1 MKKQRIN
8 IILIIIAGLLL
19 CTTANSQSV
28 KELEEQRKSTLKLL
42 ETTSKVLSETR
53 KTQQASVNKLSILSK
68 SIEERSRLIR
78 NIDREIMAL
87 DLEMERLQRET
98 KKLEKQLEELR
109 REYARMVQEAH
120 INRSVYA
127 RIMFVLSAKNFDQSL
142 RRLRYLQEYA
152 SYRKL
157 QVEQIEKTKQEIELR
172 VKTVA
177 EHRQTQVD
185 IRDKQATESKK
196 LTEDQKK
203 EKVVLDQL
211 KSKEKTLRADL
222 QRHQRRANELNRK
235 IETLIAEEIRRAE
248 ERKKAAERAATKRE
262 KESEAKPGTTPKPST
277 ESAAVEKITKED
289 ALISGNFASN
299 AGRLP
304 WPVEKGFI
312 SGRYGIQPHPILK
325 HVTTNNKGV
334 YIQTPARSN
343 ARAVFDGQVT
353 QRFSVPGSNNGVI
366 IQHGQYRTVYANL
379 TEIYVAVGQKVTAKQ
394 NIGRIYTDTES
405 DNKTELF
412 FQIWKDRT
420 ILNPESWIT
429 R

>member
-1 MKKQRIN
+1 MKQRRNIWL
-8 IILIIIAGLLL
+8 IILAGVLLF
-19 CTTANSQSV
+19 TTASAQTV
-28 KELEEQRKSTLKLL
+28 KELEEQRKNTLKLL
-42 ETTSKVLSETR
+42 ETTSKVLTETR
-53 KTQQASVNKLSILSK
+53 KTQQASVNKLNIITK

-87 DLEMERLQRET
+87 DMEMERLQVET
-98 KKLEKQLEELR
+98 KKLEKQLVELR
-109 REYARMVQEAH
+109 SEYARMVQEAH

-127 RIMFVLSAKNFDQSL
+127 RIMFVLSAKSFDQSL

-152 SYRKL
+152 TYRKL

-172 VKTVA
+172 AKTVA
-177 EHRQTQVD
+177 THRQTQVD
-185 IRDKQATESKK
+185 IRDKQTTESKK

-203 EKVVLDQL
+203 EKVMLNQL
-211 KSKEKTLRADL
+211 RSRAKTLGTDL
-222 QRHQRRANELNRK
+222 QRHQRRANDLNRR
-235 IETLIAEEIRRAE
+235 IEALIAEEVRRAD
-248 ERKKAAERAATKRE
+248 ERKKAAERAASRKDT
-262 KESEAKPGTTPKPST
+262 EAKPGTKPKPST
-277 ESAAVEKITKED
+277 SAAVEKQTREE

-299 AGRLP
+299 TGRLP

-334 YIQTPARSN
+334 YIQSPARSN

-379 TEIYVAVGQKVTAKQ
+379 TEIYVNVGQRVTAKQ
-394 NIGRIYTDTES
+394 NIGRIYTDTEN

-412 FQIWKDRT
+412 FQIWKDKT

>member
-1 MKKQRIN
+1 MMKQQRYIWL
-8 IILIIIAGLLL
+8 IILAGVLL
-19 CTTANSQSV
+19 CTAASAQTV

-87 DLEMERLQRET
+87 DMEMERLQRET

-109 REYARMVQEAH
+109 LEYARMVQEAH

-172 VKTVA
+172 VRTVA

-185 IRDKQATESKK
+185 IRDKQSTESKK

-203 EKVVLDQL
+203 EKVVLNQL
-211 KSKEKTLRADL
+211 KSREKTLRADL

-248 ERKKAAERAATKRE
+248 ERKRAAERAAAKRE
-262 KESEAKPGTTPKPST
+262 KATESKPGTTPKPST
-277 ESAAVEKITKED
+277 SAAVEKQTKEE

-304 WPVEKGFI
+304 WPVEKGYI
-312 SGRYGIQPHPILK
+312 SGKYGVQPHPILR

-379 TEIYVAVGQKVTAKQ
+379 TEIYVNVGQKVTAKQ

>member
-1 MKKQRIN
+1 MKHGITILL
-8 IILIIIAGLLL
+8 IILAGLLPGSF
-19 CTTANSQSV
+19 AGAQSV
-28 KELEEQRKSTLKLL
+28 KELEEQRKNTLKLL

-53 KTQQASVNKLSILSK
+53 KTQQASVNKLSILTK

-78 NIDREIMAL
+78 NIDREILAL
-87 DLEMERLQRET
+87 DMEMDRLQRET
-98 KKLEKQLEELR
+98 QRLEKQLEELR

-120 INRSVYA
+120 INRNLYA
-127 RIMFVLSAKNFDQSL
+127 RIMFVLSAENFDQSL

-152 SYRKL
+152 TYRKL

-172 VKTVA
+172 VNTVTA
-177 EHRQTQVD
+177 HRQTQVD
-185 IRDKQATESKK
+185 IREKQASESKK
-196 LTEDQKK
+196 LSVDQRK
-203 EKVVLDQL
+203 ERGVLNQL
-211 KSKEKTLRADL
+211 KTREKTLQADIR
-222 QRHQRRANELNRK
+222 RHQRRANELNRK
-235 IETLIAEEIRRAE
+235 IETLIAQEIRKAE
-248 ERKKAAERAATKRE
+248 ERKKAAERAASR
-262 KESEAKPGTTPKPST
+262 KETETKPGTTPRPST
-277 ESAAVEKITKED
+277 RSAAVDKLTKEE

-304 WPVEKGFI
+304 WPVEKGYI
-312 SGRYGIQPHPILK
+312 SGRFGIQPHPVLK

-379 TEIYVAVGQKVTAKQ
+379 TEIYVSVGQKVTAKQ
-394 NIGRIYTDTES
+394 NIGRIFTDTES

-420 ILNPESWIT
+420 ILNPESMIA

>member
-1 MKKQRIN
+1 MKQQRYIW
-8 IILIIIAGLLL
+8 LIMLAGFLL
-19 CTTANSQSV
+19 CTTAGAQTV

-87 DLEMERLQRET
+87 DMEMERLQRET

-109 REYARMVQEAH
+109 LEYARMVQEAH

-172 VKTVA
+172 VRTVA

-185 IRDKQATESKK
+185 IRDKQSTESKK

-203 EKVVLDQL
+203 EKVVLNQL
-211 KSKEKTLRADL
+211 KSREKTLRADL

-248 ERKKAAERAATKRE
+248 ERKRAAERAAAKRE
-262 KESEAKPGTTPKPST
+262 KATESKPGTTPKPST
-277 ESAAVEKITKED
+277 SAAVEKQTKEE

-304 WPVEKGFI
+304 WPVEKGYI
-312 SGRYGIQPHPILK
+312 SGKYGVQPHPILR

-379 TEIYVAVGQKVTAKQ
+379 TEIYVNVGQKVTAKQ

>member
-1 MKKQRIN
+1 MMKRRLN
-8 IILIIIAGLLL
+8 IWLILLAGVLL
-19 CTTANSQSV
+19 CSTAQAQTV
-28 KELEEQRKSTLKLL
+28 KELEEQRKNTLKLL

-87 DLEMERLQRET
+87 DSEMERLQRET

-152 SYRKL
+152 TYRKL

-172 VKTVA
+172 VKTIA
-177 EHRQTQVD
+177 AHKQTQVE
-185 IRDKQATESKK
+185 IRDKQSSETKK
-196 LTEDQKK
+196 LTEDQNK

-211 KSKEKTLRADL
+211 KSREKTLRADL

-248 ERKKAAERAATKRE
+248 ERKRAAERAASR
-262 KESEAKPGTTPKPST
+262 KETEAKPGTTPKPSA
-277 ESAAVEKITKED
+277 ESAAVEKMTKEE

-304 WPVEKGFI
+304 WPVEKGYI
-312 SGRYGIQPHPILK
+312 SGRYGIQPHPVLK

-379 TEIYVAVGQKVTAKQ
+379 TEIYVTVGQKVTAKQ